1 MPPVRTP
8 EEELRTRT
16 TLLRQVTELLMW
28 ELVTISD
35 RKWEDLPELKRRK
48 SAMADRLREFDWTPG
63 PVDHESLEL
72 LMLKSQ
78 ISDLEYQS
86 KQKISVQL
94 QMVRQQLD
102 VLRDQKQGWLQCVNS
117 YVRKGELAAT
127 P

>member
-63 PVDHESLEL
+63 PIDHESLEL

-78 ISDLEYQS
+78 ITDLEYQS

-102 VLRDQKQGWLQCVNS
+102 VLRDQKQGWLQCVNT
-117 YVRKGELAAT
+117 YVKKGELAAT

>member
-8 EEELRTRT
+8 EEDLRTRT

-117 YVRKGELAAT
+117 YVKKGELAT
-127 P
+127 TS

>member
-1 MPPVRTP
+1 
-8 EEELRTRT
+8 LRTRT

-35 RKWEDLPELKRRK
+35 RRWEDLPELKRRK

-63 PVDHESLEL
+63 PTDHEPLEL

-102 VLRDQKQGWLQCVNS
+102 VLRDQKQGWLQCVNT
-117 YVRKGELAAT
+117 YVRKGELAGT